1 MSKILYVGGNY
12 KTIPQ
17 LSGTEFKVE
26 YVQNGIIAI
35 NAVQSEDFD
44 AVILEDQLPLMSV
57 GRLTDEL
64 ISRDNSVPVISII
77 RSEER

>member
-26 YVQNGIIAI
+26 YVHNCYQCHT
-35 NAVQSEDFD
+35 VRRF
-44 AVILEDQLPLMSV
+44 
-57 GRLTDEL
+57 
-64 ISRDNSVPVISII
+64 
-77 RSEER
+77 